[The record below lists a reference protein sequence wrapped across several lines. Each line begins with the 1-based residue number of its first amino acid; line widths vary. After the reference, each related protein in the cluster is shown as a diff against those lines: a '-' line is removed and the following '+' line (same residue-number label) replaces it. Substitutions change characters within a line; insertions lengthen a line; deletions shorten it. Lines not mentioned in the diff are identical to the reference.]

1 MTEKRFT
8 FFQTWKLWEE
18 GNATKLVD
26 SSVAESYPL
35 HEVLRCIHV
44 GLLCVQ
50 DNPNARPLMSS
61 VVFLLEN
68 ETTLLPAP
76 KETVY
81 FLPRNS
87 ETEETRRNIEG
98 FLNTSCITTLEGR

>member
-1 MTEKRFT
+1 LIEKRFT

-26 SSVAESYPL
+26 SLVAESCPL
-35 HEVLRCIHV
+35 HEAFRCIHV

-50 DNPNARPLMSS
+50 DNPNARPLMST
-61 VVFLLEN
+61 VVFMLEN

-76 KETVY
+76 KEPVY
-81 FLPRNS
+81 FSPRNN

-98 FLNTSCITTLEGR
+98 FLNMSCITTLEGR

>member
-1 MTEKRFT
+1 MTE
-8 FFQTWKLWEE
+8 
-18 GNATKLVD
+18 LVD
-26 SSVAESYPL
+26 ASVSESCPV

-61 VVFLLEN
+61 VVFMLEN

-76 KETVY
+76 KEPVY
-81 FLPRNS
+81 FSPRNS
-87 ETEETRRNIEG
+87 GTEETRRNMEG
-98 FLNTSCITTLEGR
+98 FLNSSFITTLEGR